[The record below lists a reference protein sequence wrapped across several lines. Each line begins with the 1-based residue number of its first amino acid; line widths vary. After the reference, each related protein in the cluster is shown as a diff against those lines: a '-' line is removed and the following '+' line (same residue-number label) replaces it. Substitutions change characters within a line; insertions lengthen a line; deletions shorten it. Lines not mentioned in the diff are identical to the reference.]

1 MEEKELN
8 MLNRREVFGSLAGL
22 PLLSIVGD
30 GSNSKNLPVLQFDRR
45 RMRPDELEIV
55 LQEYDD
61 PIVGLTKQ
69 GSIKVWVNHNTPVL
83 IQMWEDQ
90 NADYGLH
97 FCSGEMLLNKIIMM
111 DITSYRLDITPKTNV
126 VAGSYNCLQHGSLEA
141 ENVSD

>member
-1 MEEKELN
+1 

-22 PLLSIVGD
+22 PLLSIINDDD
-30 GSNSKNLPVLQFDRR
+30 GNKNNLPVIQFDRR

-61 PIVGLTKQ
+61 PIIGLTKQ

-83 IQMWEDQ
+83 IQMWEGQ

-126 VAGSYNCLQHGSLEA
+126 VAGNYNYLQHGSLEA